1 VSEFARFLLTTLS
14 VPYDPEIEG
23 HQTNSR
29 MKSGT
34 QRVHPWHFCCL
45 KTEVLQYVRTV
56 FSLFSRLKIRLII
69 VIFAVLDEVPKG
81 VQNMNSIPAQE
92 LKRRG
97 IAAVDDLID
106 KGDVHVIRNNEPQ
119 YVVLSEARYQEL
131 VAEANEAYLA
141 RVRASLEDV
150 KAGRVKHFKT
160 ADELLKALEAGEQE

>member
-1 VSEFARFLLTTLS
+1 
-14 VPYDPEIEG
+14 
-23 HQTNSR
+23 
-29 MKSGT
+29 
-34 QRVHPWHFCCL
+34 
-45 KTEVLQYVRTV
+45 
-56 FSLFSRLKIRLII
+56 
-69 VIFAVLDEVPKG
+69 
-81 VQNMNSIPAQE
+81 MNSIPAQE

-97 IAAVDDLID
+97 IAAVDDLIA

-160 ADELLKALEAGEQE
+160 AEDLLNALETGEPE